1 MGKQKNSKAQFFIML
16 KLIKSKEKN
25 FLLKL
30 DSILEKRKFKNPYI
44 DLKIKFI
51 IQDVKKN
58 KDLAL
63 IKYEKKYS
71 KLKNISLKNIKFSN
85 LEINTIIKKLDK
97 ETKKSIDL
105 AYSRILN
112 FHKKQKMSSFSFK
125 DKFKNSFSYKSS
137 AINKIGVY
145 VPGGLASYP
154 SSVLMNC
161 IPAIVA
167 GVKKIYMT
175 TPSMSKQYNPAV
187 IYAAKKCK
195 VKEIYKVGGAQAI
208 AAMAYGTKIVNKV
221 DKIVGPGNAYVAAAK
236 KQVYGDV
243 GIDMIAGPSEVT
255 IVADKSSK
263 PDWIAADL
271 IAQAEHDESSQ
282 SIVISDNITTINKI
296 NYFLLEQLKVLPKK
310 KIASKS
316 LKKFGLSIL
325 VKNKKLLADTINL
338 IAPEHLEIFTR
349 NPEKILKSVTNAGS
363 IFVGQY
369 SPEAVGDYLAGP
381 NHVLPTS
388 GTARFS
394 SGLSVYDFL
403 KRHSIIKMS
412 KSGIERLGASVINL
426 AKYENLEGHVN
437 SIKIRLKKE
446 EK

>member
-1 MGKQKNSKAQFFIML
+1 ML
-16 KLIKSKEKN
+16 KLIKSNQKN
-25 FLLKL
+25 FLAKL
-30 DSILEKRKFKNPYI
+30 EIILQKRKLKDPKI
-44 DLKIKFI
+44 DLKVKNI
-51 IQDVKKN
+51 IQDIKNN
-58 KDLAL
+58 KDVAL

-71 KLKNISLKNIKFSN
+71 KIKNISFKNFKFTS
-85 LEINTIIKKLDK
+85 LEKKTIIKKLDK
-97 ETKKSIDL
+97 ETKTSIDL
-105 AYSRILN
+105 AFDRILN
-112 FHKKQKMSSFSFK
+112 FHKRQKLFSYSFS
-125 DKFKNSFSYKSS
+125 DKYKNSFSYKLN
-137 AINKIGVY
+137 AINKVGVY